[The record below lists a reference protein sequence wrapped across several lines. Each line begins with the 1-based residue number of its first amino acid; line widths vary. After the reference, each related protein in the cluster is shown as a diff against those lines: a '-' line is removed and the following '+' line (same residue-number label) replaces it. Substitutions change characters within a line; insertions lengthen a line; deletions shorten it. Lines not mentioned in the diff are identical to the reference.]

1 MRSFRH
7 CAHRPA
13 GALLFAFFL
22 CGCHTPIVDENRVR
36 AVALPAP
43 LRFLLTFDDGP
54 SSAPGF
60 NPTVSILE
68 QLADNSFQPQL
79 KAVFFV
85 QTRAPEAGGDTIG
98 RRLMERIHREGHVLG
113 LHTGTPQGHIRH
125 TRLTPAE
132 LDQSLRDGSEDIR
145 AVSGRLAR
153 FLRPPNWDYNPETLA
168 CYRKHDILMVL
179 DDVKARDGKTWGFK
193 WNPRRYQHIRAE
205 RGQMLLRLAD
215 HRTPVVAGAIPV
227 IITLHDT
234 NSATAASLNDYL
246 RALIEG
252 AAALGAEVATPA
264 FFNDRA
270 QIEQVLERRYRPPP
284 DAFGARETC

>member
-1 MRSFRH
+1 M
-7 CAHRPA
+7 
-13 GALLFAFFL
+13 LLFAFFL
-22 CGCHTPIVDENRVR
+22 CGCHTPVVDVSRVR
-36 AVALPAP
+36 AVVLPAP

-68 QLADNSFQPQL
+68 QLAANPFQPQL

-85 QTRAPEAGGDTIG
+85 QTRAPEAGGGVLG

-132 LDQSLRDGSEDIR
+132 LGQSLRDGSEDIR
-145 AVSGRLAR
+145 AVSGRPAR

-168 CYRKHDILMVL
+168 CYRKHGILMVL

-193 WNPRRYQHIRAE
+193 WNPRLYQHIRAE
-205 RGQMLLRLAD
+205 LGQMLLRLAELG
-215 HRTPVVAGAIPV
+215 TPVVAGAIPV
-227 IITLHDT
+227 IVTLHDT

-252 AAALGAEVATPA
+252 AATLGAEVATPA
-264 FFNDRA
+264 FFSDRA
-270 QIEQVLERRYRPPP
+270 QIEQVLERRYRP
-284 DAFGARETC
+284 ALEALGARETC